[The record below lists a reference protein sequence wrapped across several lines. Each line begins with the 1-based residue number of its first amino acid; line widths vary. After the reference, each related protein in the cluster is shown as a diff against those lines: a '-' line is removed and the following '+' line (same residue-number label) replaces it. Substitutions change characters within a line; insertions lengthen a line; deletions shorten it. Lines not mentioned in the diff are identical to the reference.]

1 MLTLLA
7 LFSTAALT
15 AIAAIAVNNLARFPR
30 LAAGQGLDQR
40 RDAELQRRKAES
52 VSLLIPARDEAA
64 TIGATVAMVLA
75 QTPPPG
81 ELFVLD
87 DHSDDATARIATSS
101 AEGNGRFKL
110 ICGQPLLPGWMGKN
124 WACHQLAQAA
134 HGAVLVFT
142 DADVR
147 WQPDALAALLAQM
160 ETMDAD
166 LLTVWPTQTTVT
178 WGERLTVPLMALT
191 ILSYLPVQLAHA
203 TSYPIAAAANG
214 QCMAFRRGAY
224 AAIGGHAA
232 VRGAIVEDIR
242 LAQRIK
248 AAGLHLRMADGNGLI
263 GCRMYASSSAAI
275 DGYTKN
281 ILAGHGGRVSLL
293 LLSTVFHWLLFLFPW
308 FWLLFGAVWPAP
320 GYPFW
325 PLALVATGV
334 GVRGLTAYAT
344 HQRVA
349 DALLMPLSVLL
360 MTWIAARALL
370 WQWRYG
376 GVKWKGRIVP
386 NRGKEP
392 TA

>member
-7 LFSTAALT
+7 LFATAALT
-15 AIAAIAVNNLARFPR
+15 AIAAIAVNNLVRFPR
-30 LAAGQGLDQR
+30 LTARQGCDQR
-40 RDAELQRRKAES
+40 GGAEMRRRNAER
-52 VSLLIPARDEAA
+52 VSMLIPARDEAA
-64 TIGATVAMVLA
+64 TIGDTVALALA
-75 QTPPPG
+75 QEPPPG
-81 ELFVLD
+81 EVFVLD
-87 DHSDDATARIATSS
+87 DHSDDATARIAISS
-101 AEGNGRFKL
+101 AEGSKRFKL
-110 ICGQPLLPGWMGKN
+110 ICGQPLPPGWMGKN
-124 WACHQLAQAA
+124 WACHQLARAA
-134 HGAVLVFT
+134 GGDVLVFT

-147 WQPDALAALLAQM
+147 WRPDALAALLVQM
-160 ETMDAD
+160 EALDAD

-178 WGERLTVPLMALT
+178 WGERLTVPLMALA
-191 ILSYLPVQLAHA
+191 ILGYLPVQLAHA
-203 TSYPIAAAANG
+203 TVFPIAAAANG
-214 QCMAFRRGAY
+214 QCMAFRRAAY
-224 AAIGGHAA
+224 AAIGGHDA

-248 AAGLHLRMADGNGLI
+248 AARLHLRMADGAGLV

-293 LLSTVFHWLLFLFPW
+293 LLSTVFHWLIFLFPW
-308 FWLLFGAVWPAP
+308 FWLTLGAAWPAP
-320 GYPFW
+320 GYPLW
-325 PLALVATGV
+325 PLALIAAGI

-344 HQRVA
+344 RQRVA

-360 MTWIAARALL
+360 MTWIAARAVL

>member
-15 AIAAIAVNNLARFPR
+15 VIAVIACNNLACFPR
-30 LAAGQGLDQR
+30 LTAGQGYDQR
-40 RDAELQRRKAES
+40 KDAETLRRKAGTAS
-52 VSLLIPARDEAA
+52 MLIPARDEEAS
-64 TIGATVAMVLA
+64 IGGTVAMVLA
-75 QTPPPG
+75 QAPPPG
-81 ELFVLD
+81 ELLVLD
-87 DHSDDATARIATSS
+87 DHSNDDTAHVAISS
-101 AEGNGRFKL
+101 AEGNKRFKL
-110 ICGQPLLPGWMGKN
+110 ICGELLPPGWMGKN

-134 HGAVLVFT
+134 QGDVLVFT

-147 WQPDALAALLAQM
+147 WQPGALAALLAAM
-160 ETMDAD
+160 ATLDAD

-178 WGERLTVPLMALT
+178 WGERLTVPLMALA
-191 ILSYLPVQLAHA
+191 ILGYLPIQLAHDA
-203 TSYPIAAAANG
+203 PFPSAAAANG
-214 QCMAFRRGAY
+214 QCMAFRRTAY
-224 AAIGGHAA
+224 AAAGGHAA

-248 AAGLHLRMADGNGLI
+248 AAGLHLRMVDGNGLI
-263 GCRMYASSSAAI
+263 GCRMYASSTDAI

-281 ILAGHGGRVSLL
+281 ILAGHGGRISLL
-293 LLSTVFHWLLFLFPW
+293 LLSTLFHWLLFLFPW
-308 FWLLFGAVWPAP
+308 FWLLFGAAWPAP
-320 GYPFW
+320 GYPLW
-325 PLALVATGV
+325 PLAMVAAGI

-360 MTWIAARALL
+360 MTWIAVRAIL

>member
-15 AIAAIAVNNLARFPR
+15 VIAAIAVNNFSRFPR
-30 LAAGQGLDQR
+30 LKAGQGSEQR
-40 RDAELQRRKAES
+40 GDVEMQRRKSES
-52 VSLLIPARDEAA
+52 VSMLIPARDEAA
-64 TIGATVAMVLA
+64 TIGDTVAMMLA

-87 DHSDDATARIATSS
+87 DHSDDATARIAISS
-101 AEGNGRFKL
+101 AEGSKRFKL
-110 ICGQPLLPGWMGKN
+110 ICGQPLPPGWMGKN
-124 WACHQLAQAA
+124 WACQQLAQAA
-134 HGAVLVFT
+134 GGDILVFT

-147 WQPDALAALLAQM
+147 WQPEALTALLTQM
-160 ETMDAD
+160 EMLDAD

-191 ILSYLPVQLAHA
+191 ILGYLPVQLAHA

-214 QCMAFRRGAY
+214 QCMAFRRAAY
-224 AAIGGHAA
+224 ATVGGHAA

-242 LAQRIK
+242 LAQRVK
-248 AAGLHLRMADGNGLI
+248 AAGLHLRMADGAGLI

-293 LLSTVFHWLLFLFPW
+293 LLSTVFHWLLFLLPW
-308 FWLLFGAVWPAP
+308 FWLIFGAAWPAP
-320 GYPFW
+320 GYPLW
-325 PLALVATGV
+325 PLALIAAGV

-344 HQRVA
+344 RQRVA

-360 MTWIAARALL
+360 MTWIAARAVL